1 VIQAAELGVDETL
14 ALRVI
19 ATARSIAPGLDDLPY
34 DSPLRTAAVAVL
46 QGVAQNALQRGST
59 AVKQQRV
66 GTAMAIYWDDS
77 WFGTD
82 DRAAL
87 RALCRV
93 PGQDTGS
100 SPIGHFPE
108 AGRTF
113 RRLWPER
120 YV

>member
-1 VIQAAELGVDETL
+1 MIQAAELGVDETL

-34 DSPLRTAAVAVL
+34 DSPLRKAAIAVL
-46 QGVAQNALQRGST
+46 QGVAQDAVQRGLRS
-59 AVKQQRV
+59 VKQQRA
-66 GTAMAIYWDDS
+66 GTALALYWDDS
-77 WFGTD
+77 WFSTD
-82 DRAAL
+82 DRSAL

-93 PGQDTGS
+93 PGEQPGS
-100 SPIGHFPE
+100 SPVGHFPE
-108 AGRTF
+108 AGHTF